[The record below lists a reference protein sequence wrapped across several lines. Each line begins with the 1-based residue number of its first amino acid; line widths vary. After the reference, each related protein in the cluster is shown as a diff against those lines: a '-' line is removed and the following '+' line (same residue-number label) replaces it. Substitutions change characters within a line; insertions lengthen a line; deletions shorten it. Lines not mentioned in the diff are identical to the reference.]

1 MLEFK
6 NKILLHI
13 PKCAGTSILTALKL
27 DVWSGDNHYNEKY
40 DVRIHYN
47 DIQQTHIP
55 AEDVKINKP
64 KVAFVRNPWDRTV
77 SRYWY
82 CRKRYNITETFE
94 EFVKQ
99 KIIKVDY
106 DWGPPSWRCQGDWL
120 DADTVFYKIED
131 GIEKVLYKEF
141 NINIKLP
148 IINGMKILDY
158 TSLYTT
164 HTYNLIRDYYKDDI
178 ERFNYS

>member
-27 DVWSGDNHYNEKY
+27 NVWNGDDHYNENY

-55 AEDVKINKP
+55 AKDIKINKP

-82 CRKRYNITETFE
+82 CRKRYKIKETFE
-94 EFVKQ
+94 EFVQQ
-99 KIIKVDY
+99 KIMKVDY
-106 DWGPPSWRCQGDWL
+106 DWGPPSWRCQSDWL
-120 DADTVFYKIED
+120 DENTVFYKIED
-131 GIEKVLYKEF
+131 GIEKVLHNEF
-141 NINIKLP
+141 GVEIKLP
-148 IINGMKILDY
+148 IINGMKINNYKIEDKNIY
-158 TSLYTT
+158 D
-164 HTYNLIRDYYKDDI
+164 LIAEYYDKDI
-178 ERFNYS
+178 KLFNY